1 MFLISHIDNGY
12 IISYMISFTIYGFG
26 HGLKFQKPS
35 PLSPDS
41 TIFKFGQN
49 MFKFQIILF

>member
-26 HGLKFQKPS
+26 HGFKFQKPS
-35 PLSPDS
+35 PLTQLYSNLVKICLNS
-41 TIFKFGQN
+41 K
-49 MFKFQIILF
+49 